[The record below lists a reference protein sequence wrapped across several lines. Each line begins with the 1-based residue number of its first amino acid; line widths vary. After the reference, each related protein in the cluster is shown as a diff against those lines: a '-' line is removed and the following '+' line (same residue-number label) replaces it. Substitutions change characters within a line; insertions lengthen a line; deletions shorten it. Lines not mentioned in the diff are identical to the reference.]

1 MELMEIEKF
10 IKDKLASFADEN
22 DIEINQLEKDT
33 RLIGVNGLFDSMD
46 LVRFI
51 VDLEEALEDEF
62 SLEVS
67 LANEKAMSRSSSPFI
82 NISTLSKYIKELVD
96 E

>member
-1 MELMEIEKF
+1 MEIEKF